1 MRSSTFAHASCRP
14 RDSGSDSD
22 GDQRHTRGITSQSG
36 SRLGVIGV
44 DPLHERVYRYLVRA
58 GQSCTPGEI
67 AVQLGMSARV
77 ATSILRKL
85 ESQALI
91 IKVDSRPP
99 GYVVSP
105 PELALES
112 LVARR
117 GEELV
122 QVRLFAKELQ
132 GAFHRAGESSSVN
145 DLVEVIVGR
154 EQLMRYYLHLVQGAR
169 IQFDTLTK
177 PPYVSGDDTTDN
189 ILHAEGAGIRR
200 GVRFRSVYESDA
212 LNEALTLTVAEQSI
226 ALGEEARAIN
236 GVLPMK
242 LALFDQRIGFVPLK
256 VDDPNVG
263 ALVVHPSPLLEALV
277 ALFDGIWARA
287 VPLRSALG
295 PATIWPAELDERA
308 RQVLLLMSAGL
319 KDESI
324 ARAMGMSRR
333 TVQKYVTTTMMI
345 LGARTRFQAAL
356 LARERGWVGGSSN

>member
-1 MRSSTFAHASCRP
+1 LP
-14 RDSGSDSD
+14 P
-22 GDQRHTRGITSQSG
+22 SQPAA
-36 SRLGVIGV
+36 RLGAIGV
-44 DPLHERVYRYLVRA
+44 DPLHERVYRYLVREGRSRSA
-58 GQSCTPGEI
+58 I
-67 AVQLGMSARV
+67 HVARDLGMSSRV
-77 ATSILRKL
+77 ATTVLRKL
-85 ESQALI
+85 EQQALVI
-91 IKVDSRPP
+91 QAESRPP
-99 GYVVSP
+99 AYVVSP

-117 GEELV
+117 GEELA
-122 QVRLFAKELQ
+122 QVRLLAKELQ
-132 GAFHRAGESSSVN
+132 GTFHRALDSSRAH

-154 EQLMRYYLHLVQGAR
+154 EQLMLYYLHLVQGAR
-169 IQFDTLTK
+169 VQFDTLTK

-200 GVRFRSVYESDA
+200 GVRFRSVYESEA
-212 LNEALTLTVAEQSI
+212 LNETMTLTVAEQSM
-226 ALGEEARAIN
+226 ALGEEARAIS

-242 LALFDQRIGFVPLK
+242 LALFDKRIGFVPLK

-287 VPLRSALG
+287 VPLGSGGNSAT
-295 PATIWPAELDERA
+295 PWPAALDERA

-333 TVQKYVTTTMMI
+333 TVQKYVTTTMTL

>member
-1 MRSSTFAHASCRP
+1 M
-14 RDSGSDSD
+14 
-22 GDQRHTRGITSQSG
+22 SQSG
-36 SRLGVIGV
+36 SRLGAIGV

-58 GQSCTPGEI
+58 GQSCTSSEI
-67 AVQLGMSARV
+67 AVQLGLTTRV
-77 ATSILRKL
+77 ATSVLRKL

-91 IKVDSRPP
+91 IKVDTRPP
-99 GYVVSP
+99 GYSVSP

-117 GEELV
+117 GEELT

-132 GAFHRAGESSSVN
+132 STFHQSVESSSAH

-154 EQLMRYYLHLVQGAR
+154 EPLMRYYLHLVQGAR
-169 IQFDTLTK
+169 VQFDTLTK
-177 PPYVSGDDTTDN
+177 PPYVSGDDTDN

-212 LNEALTLTVAEQSI
+212 LNEAMTLTVAEQSI

-242 LALFDQRIGFVPLK
+242 LALFDQRIGFIPLK

-287 VPLRSALG
+287 VPLHAALG
-295 PATIWPAELDERA
+295 PPITWPADLDERA
-308 RQVLLLMSAGL
+308 RQLLLLMSAGM

-333 TVQKYVTTTMMI
+333 TVQKYVTMIMTI

-356 LARERGWVGGSSN
+356 LARERGWVGGNSN

>member
-1 MRSSTFAHASCRP
+1 M
-14 RDSGSDSD
+14 
-22 GDQRHTRGITSQSG
+22 SQSG
-36 SRLGVIGV
+36 SRLSAIGV
-44 DPLHERVYRYLVRA
+44 DPLHERVYRYLVREGRSRA
-58 GQSCTPGEI
+58 PGDV
-67 AVQLGMSARV
+67 AVQLGLSMRV
-77 ATSILRKL
+77 ATSVLRKL

-117 GEELV
+117 GEELA
-122 QVRLFAKELQ
+122 QVRLLAKELQ
-132 GAFHRAGESSSVN
+132 STFHRAVESSSAY

-154 EQLMRYYLHLVQGAR
+154 DQLMRYYLHLVQGAR
-169 IQFDTLTK
+169 VQFDTLTK
-177 PPYVSGDDTTDN
+177 PPYVSGEDTTDN
-189 ILHAEGAGIRR
+189 ILHAEAAGVRR

-212 LNEALTLTVAEQSI
+212 LNEALTLDVAEQSI
-226 ALGEEARAIN
+226 ALGEEARAIS

-242 LALFDQRIGFVPLK
+242 LALFDQRIGFAPLK
-256 VDDPNVG
+256 ADDPNVG

-277 ALFDGIWARA
+277 ALFEGIWARA
-287 VPLRSALG
+287 VPLHSARDS
-295 PATIWPAELDERA
+295 ATNWPAELDERA

-333 TVQKYVTTTMMI
+333 TVQKYVTTTMTI

-356 LARERGWVGGSSN
+356 LARERGWVGGSPSGPASAG